1 MKIKNS
7 YLLFNKY
14 VVIASLLLIGISFL
28 SWAIF
33 SQYFSAVFL
42 WDLSEM
48 SVTRTEYFAMIFTFD
63 NYVMDG
69 FSLLQLILPIFSM
82 LVVIPFLN
90 SKKMLLFTYSR
101 NESYNK
107 VLITNIA
114 KTVLVGATMLFL
126 SYLVFLA
133 IGLVLTSIS
142 DDPNGREL
150 FSDILG
156 PDFYNNHIIL
166 YFILEGFLK
175 YFIFTIVY
183 SLFAIA
189 VSFLTSNNYHAII
202 IPFAYYAVTAIIV
215 AVISSAIGV
224 DLTFLSP
231 TYTVLAN
238 ARPYTSLLFVIIPL
252 LPPLTFSIY
261 VISRDLITK
270 TNRDDV
276 YGIA

>member
-48 SVTRTEYFAMIFTFD
+48 SVTRAEYFAMIFTFD

-189 VSFLTSNNYHAII
+189 VSFLTSNNYYALI

>member
-1 MKIKNS
+1 VKIKNS

-48 SVTRTEYFAMIFTFD
+48 SVTRAEYFAMIFTFD

-189 VSFLTSNNYHAII
+189 VSFLTSNNYYALI

>member
-1 MKIKNS
+1 VKIKNS